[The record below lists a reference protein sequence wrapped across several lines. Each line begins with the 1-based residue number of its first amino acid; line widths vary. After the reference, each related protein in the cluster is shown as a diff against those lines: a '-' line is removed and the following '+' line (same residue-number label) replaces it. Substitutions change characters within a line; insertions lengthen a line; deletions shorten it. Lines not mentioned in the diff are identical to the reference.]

1 MRKIVTL
8 QVEVELEDDK
18 YARFSNSELVDIYND
33 SGLTLFDYYTDRM
46 ATVISVNDTVES
58 EKADADSTGETN
70 GPTGLYEV
78 PC

>member
-1 MRKIVTL
+1 MRKIVTI
-8 QVEVELEDDK
+8 QVEVDISQQW
-18 YARFSNSELVDIYND
+18 YSRFSNSELITMYNE
-33 SGLTLFDYYTDRM
+33 SGLTLYDYLEDRLVD
-46 ATVISVNDTVES
+46 VIAVNDTVES